1 MPKTTTRTSVPE
13 RKRNIPGPAKAPPAK
28 APPAKA
34 PPAKAP
40 PAKAQVTALKQNIP
54 APSVPVQQAPSMFD
68 TMKQG
73 FSFGVGSSIAHN
85 LFGNKNKDE
94 VVNKKETPVEP
105 KLQADKIY
113 ELYAICL
120 DKNDNTDCSKI
131 LEQANNI

>member
-1 MPKTTTRTSVPE
+1 MPKTTNRTPAK
-13 RKRNIPGPAKAPPAK
+13 KRNIPGPAPAPPAK
-28 APPAKA
+28 APVPS
-34 PPAKAP
+34 
-40 PAKAQVTALKQNIP
+40 VT
-54 APSVPVQQAPSMFD
+54 APSVTAHSVPVPQAPSMFD

-105 KLQADKIY
+105 KLHADKIY

-131 LEQANNI
+131 LEQSNNI